1 MNTSRQRLLAAIL
14 LASTCMP
21 ALAMEASSDG
31 AAAPQ
36 NISFFNAPGADD
48 AALAVPQAVDTYL
61 FVAGSAFKPRS
72 SSQSVTYAGA
82 GCISSTEAVTT
93 DLQLPDGAEIFGV
106 RTYYYNMGQLGSV
119 TTFLTVYDGAG
130 NYTDLLAA
138 PSTMNAGYASEYFYF
153 DFGTGPIVDNLPQS
167 CVLTARTG
175 TDLLLCG
182 MRVYYGAP

>member
-1 MNTSRQRLLAAIL
+1 MNTSGQRLLAAIL

-48 AALAVPQAVDTYL
+48 AALADPLAVFKYQ
-61 FVAGSAFKPRS
+61 FVAGSAFNSRT

-82 GCISSTEAVTT
+82 GCINSSAAVTT
-93 DLQLPDGAEIFGV
+93 DLQLPDGAEIYGV
-106 RTYYYNMGQLGSV
+106 RTYYYNMGQPGDV

-130 NYTDLLAA
+130 NYVDLLAA
-138 PSTMNAGYASEYFYF
+138 PSTFDSGYASQHFPLDPNE
-153 DFGTGPIVDNLPQS
+153 IVDNLSQS
-167 CVLTARTG
+167 YVLTARTS
-175 TDLLLCG
+175 TDVLICG
-182 MRVYYGAP
+182 MRVFYAIP